1 MRAVIVHESVYG
13 NTGQVAAAI
22 AEGVRQAE
30 PTADVQCLPVAEA
43 GPDAVE
49 GADLLVVG
57 GPTHMRGMTT
67 GVSRALAARSGAP
80 EHGGP
85 GLRSWFHSLP
95 DGGGSAR
102 AAAFD
107 TRAEVKHA
115 GAAADGIAARLTR
128 HHYDL
133 AAEPAG
139 FLVEGTEGPLR
150 AGESDRARAWG
161 AQLARR

>member
-1 MRAVIVHESVYG
+1 MRAVIVYESSYG

-22 AEGVRQAE
+22 ADGVRRADPDAE
-30 PTADVQCLPVAEA
+30 VRCLPAGEA

-49 GADLLVVG
+49 DADLLVVG

-67 GVSRALAARSGAP
+67 GLSRTLATKAGAP
-80 EHGGP
+80 EHGP

-95 DGGGSAR
+95 DGGGGTR

-107 TRAEVKHA
+107 TRADSKHA

-133 AAEPAG
+133 TTDPVG
-139 FLVEGTEGPLR
+139 FLIEGTEGPLR
-150 AGESDRARAWG
+150 EGELLRAKEWG
-161 AQLARR
+161 ATLA

>member
-1 MRAVIVHESVYG
+1 MPG
-13 NTGQVAAAI
+13 AA
-22 AEGVRQAE
+22 
-30 PTADVQCLPVAEA
+30 A

-57 GPTHMRGMTT
+57 GPTQMRGMTT
-67 GVSRALAARSGAP
+67 GVSRALAARAGAP
-80 EHGGP
+80 EHSGP

-95 DGGGSAR
+95 DGGGGAR

-133 AAEPAG
+133 AADPAG
-139 FLVEGTEGPLR
+139 LLIEGTEGPLR
-150 AGESDRARAWG
+150 EGEAARAEAWG
-161 AQLARR
+161 ADLARR